1 MPSDPP
7 ARRGTAAGPQA
18 ATDPRSGAGRPGAG
32 PSGAGPSGADP
43 PGADPPGADPPGAG
57 PPEATS
63 EDVDLLRRAVA
74 LAGRSPRSAT
84 AYAVGAVVVTATECA
99 VGWSR
104 AGHPH
109 DHAEEVAL
117 AALAGPATG
126 GTLYTSLEPCSARR
140 SRPRTCTEL
149 VLAAGLARVVFA
161 LREPPLLADCHG
173 AELLAAAGVEVL
185 ERPELAGAVRAVN
198 AHLIG

>member
-1 MPSDPP
+1 MPSDPRP
-7 ARRGTAAGPQA
+7 SP
-18 ATDPRSGAGRPGAG
+18 GRPG
-32 PSGAGPSGADP
+32 
-43 PGADPPGADPPGAG
+43 G
-57 PPEATS
+57 PPAGATPSDAATS
-63 EDVDLLRRAVA
+63 DAELLSVA
-74 LAGRSPRSAT
+74 IRLAWRSPRST
-84 AYAVGAVVVTATECA
+84 SAYAVGAVVVTATECA

-117 AALAGPATG
+117 AALAGPAAG

-140 SRPRTCTEL
+140 SRPRTCTDL

-173 AELLAAAGVEVL
+173 AELLAAAGVEVV
-185 ERPELAGAVRAVN
+185 ERPDLAAAVRAVN
-198 AHLIG
+198 AHLAG